1 MRWSLKGCLRASA
14 SRERRQVIDGI
25 RRGTVEN
32 AVVAFEHFDTERCQA
47 CTAAASSA
55 RCLQRRVCKPSVPQ
69 RRSLSLLET
78 GDEQSRIGPVNNR
91 DRTAPAALPPASGD
105 DRTVPSGMVEL
116 DRHPVG
122 AVHLDAIDRGVDPAG
137 AGVAHD
143 DDAARSLS
151 RSLKQP
157 RLEGAT
163 PNPISSLSGSPSLQT
178 KLRCTTSKTM
188 ASPNTPTTDASTTL
202 RSAAPAAKTP
212 SMSIAIQGLR
222 GKSKHCPRT
231 CCLR

>member
-1 MRWSLKGCLRASA
+1 MDSNFQFRARRAEVLTGLYRRRPSKVFAFPPKRPAPCTRDRW
-14 SRERRQVIDGI
+14 
-25 RRGTVEN
+25 
-32 AVVAFEHFDTERCQA
+32 FE
-47 CTAAASSA
+47 SVS
-55 RCLQRRVCKPSVPQ
+55 LQRRVCKPSVPQ

-78 GDEQSRIGPVNNR
+78 GDEHSRIGPVKNR
-91 DRTAPAALPPASGD
+91 DRTAPAAFPPASGD
-105 DRTVPSGMVEL
+105 DRTVASGMVEL

-212 SMSIAIQGLR
+212 SMSIVIQGLR

>member
-1 MRWSLKGCLRASA
+1 MDSNFQFRARRAEVLTGLYRRRPSKVFAFPPKRPAPCTRDRW
-14 SRERRQVIDGI
+14 
-25 RRGTVEN
+25 
-32 AVVAFEHFDTERCQA
+32 FE
-47 CTAAASSA
+47 SVS
-55 RCLQRRVCKPSVPQ
+55 LQRRVCKPSVPQ

-78 GDEQSRIGPVNNR
+78 GDEHSRIGPVKNR
-91 DRTAPAALPPASGD
+91 DRTAPAAFPPASGD
-105 DRTVPSGMVEL
+105 DRTVASGMVEL